1 MKKLFVGLLMAVCVF
16 GMVFGSV
23 MAQDTLVVA
32 ARGGSHVDAMNAV
45 KGAFEEQFGVKVEIM
60 GLESADLKQK
70 IGLDSV
76 NETGELDLI
85 MVDDPWMPEFGENG
99 ILANLTEL
107 GYEADADF
115 AEKSLALGHVPYA
128 TGDIYALPYSGNVIL
143 FFYNKAL
150 FEKYGVTEAPTDWAT
165 VLEIA
170 TKVKEGG
177 DLGYVIRG
185 QQGDPIVSD
194 FLPILWAHG
203 GSVFDQDFNVTI
215 NSDEAKTALNLYI
228 ELLATGANYEKND
241 IVAAVSDGK
250 AAMSLGWPSWYI
262 SGETASAAYAPI
274 PGKVNADAEMN
285 SAGMIGNWLL
295 GVTANSGKKDLAFEF
310 LKFVTSAESQKIE
323 ALHGGVPTRASVLID
338 EELVA
343 KYAYFPTLL
352 EATNGS
358 VARPRTP
365 LWGEVQNALG
375 AELSAAISGVKS
387 VDDALAAAQVQIE
400 MVME

>member
-1 MKKLFVGLLMAVCVF
+1 MKKCRVVLWVVVLALVGLTAAV
-16 GMVFGSV
+16 S
-23 MAQDTLVVA
+23 AQETLVVA

-45 KGAFEEQFGVKVEIM
+45 KDAFEAEHDVKIEIL

-76 NETGELDLI
+76 NEVGELDLI

-99 ILANLTEL
+99 ILANLSEL

-115 AEKSLALGHVPYA
+115 AEKSLALGRVPYA

-150 FEKYGVTEAPTDWAT
+150 FEKYDVTEVPGDWAA

-170 TKVKEGG
+170 KKVSEGG
-177 DLGYVIRG
+177 EIGYVIRG
-185 QQGDPIVSD
+185 TQGDPIVAD
-194 FLPILWAHG
+194 FLPVLWAFG
-203 GSVFDQDFNVTI
+203 GNVFDEDFNVTI
-215 NSDEAKTALNLYI
+215 DSEEAKAALTLYMA
-228 ELLATGANYEKND
+228 LLENGVNYEKND
-241 IVAAVSDGK
+241 IVAAVSEGK

-274 PGKVNADAEMN
+274 PGKVDGGAEKNA
-285 SAGMIGNWLL
+285 AGMIGNWLM
-295 GVTANSGKKDLAFEF
+295 GVTANSGKKELALEF
-310 LKFVTSAESQKIE
+310 LKYVTSAEAQKTE
-323 ALHGGVPTRASVLID
+323 ALHGGVPTRASVLTD
-338 EELVA
+338 AGLTA

-352 EATNGS
+352 EATNES

-365 LWGEVQNALG
+365 LWGEVQTALG

-387 VDDALAAAQVQIE
+387 VEDALTTARMQIE
-400 MVME
+400 MIME